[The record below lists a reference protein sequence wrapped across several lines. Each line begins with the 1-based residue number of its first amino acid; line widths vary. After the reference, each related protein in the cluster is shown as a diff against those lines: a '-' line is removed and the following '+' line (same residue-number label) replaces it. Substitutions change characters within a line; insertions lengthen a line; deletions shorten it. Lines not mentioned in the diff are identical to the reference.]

1 MVVAYARIVRQEL
14 DEAIKQL
21 GQAILAGDAKDLQEY
36 RYLTGKRQ
44 GLQQAI
50 AIIDDTSKRF
60 DEN

>member
-21 GQAILAGDAKDLQEY
+21 EQAILAGDAKDLQEY

>member
-14 DEAIKQL
+14 QEAIQQL
-21 GQAILAGDAKDLQEY
+21 EQAILAGDAKDLQEY

>member
-1 MVVAYARIVRQEL
+1 MVVAFARLVREEL
-14 DEAIKQL
+14 KESLDQIER
-21 GQAILAGDAKDLQEY
+21 AILAGDAKDHEEY